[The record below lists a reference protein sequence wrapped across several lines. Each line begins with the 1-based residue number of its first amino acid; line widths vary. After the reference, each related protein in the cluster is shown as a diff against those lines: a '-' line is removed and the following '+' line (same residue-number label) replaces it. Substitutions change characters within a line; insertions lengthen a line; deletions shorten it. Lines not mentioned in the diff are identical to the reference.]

1 MLKPFLSK
9 ITLYAASTDSIY
21 TACRKNL
28 IMVNSS
34 SHIYSK
40 SNLDVVNI
48 NTSNKIKVKRFTQNG
63 QIQIYQ
69 SSYRGSYA
77 SIIGDSLRN
86 AALGRKVLLIQ
97 FMKGGV
103 KQGVDNAV
111 RLCGNLTWIRSSHS
125 FDQYNSEEITNN
137 NNLKK
142 SIHESTLELWNFCK
156 KELQTGENDQ
166 IILDE
171 IFLAIEMK
179 IIDKDD
185 LISTLE
191 NRFIS
196 GDVILTGTDIP
207 NDLLLMA
214 NQITELRS

>member
-1 MLKPFLSK
+1 MLTSPSNSFPK
-9 ITLYAASTDSIY
+9 I
-21 TACRKNL
+21 
-28 IMVNSS
+28 NS
-34 SHIYSK
+34 
-40 SNLDVVNI
+40 NVVEI
-48 NTSNKIKVKRFTQNG
+48 STSNKINSNRFTQSG

-69 SSYRGSYA
+69 SSYRGSYS
-77 SIIGDSLRN
+77 SIISDSLRN
-86 AALGRKVLLIQ
+86 AALGRKVLLVQ

-103 KQGVDNAV
+103 KQGIANAV
-111 RLCGNLTWIRSSHS
+111 NLCGNLTWVRSSNS
-125 FDQYNSEEITNN
+125 YDLYNSEEIKNN
-137 NNLKK
+137 KNLKE
-142 SIHESTLELWNFCK
+142 SIHESIYELWNYCK
-156 KELQTGENDQ
+156 KELLSSEHDQ

-179 IIDKDD
+179 IINKDD

-207 NDLLLMA
+207 KDLLLMA

>member
-1 MLKPFLSK
+1 
-9 ITLYAASTDSIY
+9 
-21 TACRKNL
+21 
-28 IMVNSS
+28 MVTSS
-34 SHIYSK
+34 SNSYFR
-40 SNLDVVNI
+40 SNSDLVKL
-48 NTSNKIKVKRFTQNG
+48 SSANKINLKRFTQNG

-69 SSYRGSYA
+69 SSYRGNYST
-77 SIIGDSLRN
+77 IISDCLRN
-86 AALGRKVLLIQ
+86 AALGRKVLLVQ

-103 KQGVDNAV
+103 KQGIANPVK
-111 RLCGNLTWIRSSHS
+111 LCGNLNWVRSSHS
-125 FDQYNSEEITNN
+125 FDQYNSEEIENN
-137 NNLKK
+137 KNLKK
-142 SIHESTLELWNFCK
+142 SIHESTFELWNFCK
-156 KELQTGENDQ
+156 KKLQSGEYEQ

-179 IIDKDD
+179 IIEKDD

-207 NDLLLMA
+207 KDLLLIA

>member
-1 MLKPFLSK
+1 
-9 ITLYAASTDSIY
+9 
-21 TACRKNL
+21 
-28 IMVNSS
+28 MVISS
-34 SHIYSK
+34 SSNYSK
-40 SNLDVVNI
+40 SNFDVVNI
-48 NTSNKIKVKRFTQNG
+48 NTANKSNVKRFAQNG

-69 SSYRGSYA
+69 SSYRGSYS
-77 SIIGDSLRN
+77 SIIRDSLRN
-86 AALGRKVLLIQ
+86 AALGRKVLLVQ

-103 KQGVDNAV
+103 KQGINNPVN
-111 RLCGNLTWIRSSHS
+111 LCGNLTWIRSSHS
-125 FDQYNSEEITNN
+125 FDQYDSEEIEKNKDLNN
-137 NNLKK
+137 P
-142 SIHESTLELWNFCK
+142 IHDSTSELWNFCK
-156 KELQTGENDQ
+156 KELLSGENDQ

-171 IFLAIEMK
+171 IFLAVEMK

-207 NDLLLMA
+207 KDLLLMA

>member
-1 MLKPFLSK
+1 
-9 ITLYAASTDSIY
+9 
-21 TACRKNL
+21 
-28 IMVNSS
+28 MVNSS
-34 SHIYSK
+34 TSNYSK
-40 SNLDVVNI
+40 GDLDVVNI
-48 NTSNKIKVKRFTQNG
+48 NTANKINLKKFTQNG

-69 SSYRGSYA
+69 SPYRGSYT
-77 SIIGDSLRN
+77 SIIRDSLRN
-86 AALGRKVLLIQ
+86 AALGKKVLLIQ

-103 KQGVDNAV
+103 NQGISNAV
-111 RLCGNLTWIRSSHS
+111 KLCGNLTWVRSSNS
-125 FDQYNSEEITNN
+125 FDLYNSEEIENN
-137 NNLKK
+137 KNLKK
-142 SIHESTLELWNFCK
+142 SIHESTYELWDFCK
-156 KELQTGENDQ
+156 KELLSGKNDQ

-196 GDVILTGTDIP
+196 GDVILTGTSIP

>member
-1 MLKPFLSK
+1 ML
-9 ITLYAASTDSIY
+9 
-21 TACRKNL
+21 
-28 IMVNSS
+28 SS
-34 SHIYSK
+34 SSNSYSK
-40 SNLDVVNI
+40 LNPDVVNI
-48 NTSNKIKVKRFTQNG
+48 SSANKINLKRLSQNG

-69 SSYRGSYA
+69 SSYRGSYS
-77 SIIGDSLRN
+77 SIIRDSLRN
-86 AALGRKVLLIQ
+86 AALGRKVLLVQ

-103 KQGVDNAV
+103 KQGIANTVK
-111 RLCGNLTWIRSSHS
+111 LCGNLTWVRSAHS
-125 FDQYNSEEITNN
+125 FDQYHSEEIENN
-137 NNLKK
+137 QNLKN
-142 SIHESTLELWNFCK
+142 SIHESIYELWNLCK
-156 KELQTGENDQ
+156 KELLSGEKDQ

-171 IFLAIEMK
+171 IFLAIKMK

-207 NDLLLMA
+207 KDLLLMA

>member
-1 MLKPFLSK
+1 
-9 ITLYAASTDSIY
+9 
-21 TACRKNL
+21 
-28 IMVNSS
+28 MVISS
-34 SHIYSK
+34 SHNLFK
-40 SNLDVVNI
+40 SNPDVVSV
-48 NTSNKIKVKRFTQNG
+48 NTANKINVKKITQNG
-63 QIQIYQ
+63 QIQIYR
-69 SSYRGSYA
+69 STYRGSYP
-77 SIIGDSLRN
+77 SIIRDSLRN
-86 AALGRKVLLIQ
+86 AALGMKVLLIQ

-103 KQGVDNAV
+103 KQGIDNAV
-111 RLCGNLTWIRSSHS
+111 TLCGNLTWVRSSHS
-125 FDQYNSEEITNN
+125 FDQYNYEVIENN

-142 SIHESTLELWNFCK
+142 TIHESTIELWNFCK
-156 KELQTGENDQ
+156 KELQSGDNDQ

-171 IFLAIEMK
+171 IFLAIDLK

-207 NDLLLMA
+207 KEMLLMA

>member
-1 MLKPFLSK
+1 MV
-9 ITLYAASTDSIY
+9 TST
-21 TACRKNL
+21 
-28 IMVNSS
+28 
-34 SHIYSK
+34 SHSYSK
-40 SNLDVVNI
+40 GNFDCVNI
-48 NTSNKIKVKRFTQNG
+48 NTTNKINVKRFTQNG

-69 SSYRGSYA
+69 SAYRGSYP
-77 SIIGDSLRN
+77 SIIRDSLRN

-97 FMKGGV
+97 FMRGGV
-103 KQGVDNAV
+103 KQGINNAV
-111 RLCGNLTWIRSSHS
+111 KLCGNLTWVRSSHS
-125 FDQYNSEEITNN
+125 YDQYNSEAIENN
-137 NNLKK
+137 KTLKK
-142 SIHESTLELWNFCK
+142 SIYESTIKLWNFCK
-156 KELQTGENDQ
+156 RELQSGENDQ

-207 NDLLLMA
+207 KDLLLMA

>member
-1 MLKPFLSK
+1 
-9 ITLYAASTDSIY
+9 
-21 TACRKNL
+21 
-28 IMVNSS
+28 MVNSS
-34 SHIYSK
+34 SNSYSE
-40 SNLDVVNI
+40 SNLDVVKISTASKI
-48 NTSNKIKVKRFTQNG
+48 NLKRFTQNG
-63 QIQIYQ
+63 QIQIYK
-69 SSYRGSYA
+69 SNYRGSYS
-77 SIIGDSLRN
+77 SIIRDSLRN

-97 FMKGGV
+97 FMKSGV
-103 KQGVDNAV
+103 KQGIANAV
-111 RLCGNLTWIRSSHS
+111 KLCGNLTWIRPSNS
-125 FDQYNSEEITNN
+125 FDLYNFEEVENN

-142 SIHESTLELWNFCK
+142 SIHESIWELWNFCK
-156 KELQTGENDQ
+156 KELLSGKNDQ

-171 IFLAIEMK
+171 IFFAIEKK

-207 NDLLLMA
+207 KDLLLMA

>member
-1 MLKPFLSK
+1 
-9 ITLYAASTDSIY
+9 
-21 TACRKNL
+21 
-28 IMVNSS
+28 MVISS
-34 SHIYSK
+34 SHSYSK

-48 NTSNKIKVKRFTQNG
+48 NTANKIKGKRYTQNG

-69 SSYRGSYA
+69 SSYRGSYP
-77 SIIGDSLRN
+77 SIIRDSLRN

-97 FMKGGV
+97 FMRGGV
-103 KQGVDNAV
+103 KQGIDNAV
-111 RLCGNLTWIRSSHS
+111 KLCGNLTWVRPSHS
-125 FDQYNSEEITNN
+125 FDQYNSEEIENN
-137 NNLKK
+137 KNLKK
-142 SIHESTLELWNFCK
+142 SINESIYELWNFCK
-156 KELQTGENDQ
+156 KELLSGMHDQ

-171 IFLAIEMK
+171 ISLAIKMN
-179 IIDKDD
+179 IINKDD

-207 NDLLLMA
+207 KDLLLMA

>member
-1 MLKPFLSK
+1 
-9 ITLYAASTDSIY
+9 
-21 TACRKNL
+21 
-28 IMVNSS
+28 MVISS
-34 SHIYSK
+34 SNSYSK
-40 SNLDVVNI
+40 SNSKVI
-48 NTSNKIKVKRFTQNG
+48 EIISPNKKNLKKFTQNG

-77 SIIGDSLRN
+77 SIIRDSLRN
-86 AALGRKVLLIQ
+86 AALGRKVLLVQ

-103 KQGVDNAV
+103 KQGIANAV
-111 RLCGNLTWIRSSHS
+111 KLCGNLTWIRSSNS
-125 FDQYNSEEITNN
+125 FDLFSSEEIENDK
-137 NNLKK
+137 NLKK
-142 SIHESTLELWNFCK
+142 SIHESINELWEFCK
-156 KELQTGENDQ
+156 KELLSGENDQ
-166 IILDE
+166 VILDE

-207 NDLLLMA
+207 KDLLLMA

>member
-1 MLKPFLSK
+1 M
-9 ITLYAASTDSIY
+9 A
-21 TACRKNL
+21 
-28 IMVNSS
+28 VSS
-34 SHIYSK
+34 SHTCSK

-48 NTSNKIKVKRFTQNG
+48 KTASKNNVKRFIQNG

-69 SSYRGSYA
+69 SSYRGSYS
-77 SIIGDSLRN
+77 SIIRDSLRN
-86 AALGRKVLLIQ
+86 AALGRKVLFIQ

-103 KQGVDNAV
+103 KQGVGNAV
-111 RLCGNLTWIRSSHS
+111 KLCGNLTWVRSSHS
-125 FDQYNSEEITNN
+125 FDQYNPDAIENN
-137 NNLKK
+137 EKLKK
-142 SIHESTLELWNFCK
+142 SIHESTIELWNFCK
-156 KELQTGENDQ
+156 KELQSGENDQ

-191 NRFIS
+191 NRFIT

-207 NDLLLMA
+207 KDLLLMA

>member
-1 MLKPFLSK
+1 MV
-9 ITLYAASTDSIY
+9 ISTS
-21 TACRKNL
+21 
-28 IMVNSS
+28 NS
-34 SHIYSK
+34 YPK
-40 SNLDVVNI
+40 SNSDVVKI
-48 NTSNKIKVKRFTQNG
+48 SSGNKVNFKKFSQNG

-69 SSYRGSYA
+69 SSYRGSYS
-77 SIIGDSLRN
+77 SIIRDSLRN
-86 AALGRKVLLIQ
+86 AALGRKVLLVQ

-103 KQGVDNAV
+103 KQGILNAV
-111 RLCGNLTWIRSSHS
+111 NLCGNLTWIRSSNS
-125 FDQYNSEEITNN
+125 FDQYNSEEIEKNE
-137 NNLKK
+137 NLKK
-142 SIHESTLELWNFCK
+142 SIHESTYELWNFCK
-156 KELQTGENDQ
+156 KELLSGENDQ

-171 IFLAIEMK
+171 IFLALKMK

-207 NDLLLMA
+207 KDLLLMA

>member
-1 MLKPFLSK
+1 MC
-9 ITLYAASTDSIY
+9 IRD
-21 TACRKNL
+21 R
-28 IMVNSS
+28 
-34 SHIYSK
+34 
-40 SNLDVVNI
+40 
-48 NTSNKIKVKRFTQNG
+48 
-63 QIQIYQ
+63 
-69 SSYRGSYA
+69 SYRGSYP
-77 SIIGDSLRN
+77 SIIRDSLRN

-103 KQGVDNAV
+103 MQGVTNAV
-111 RLCGNLTWIRSSHS
+111 NLCGNLTWVRSSHS
-125 FDQYNSEEITNN
+125 FDQYNFEEIENN
-137 NNLKK
+137 KNLKE
-142 SIHESTLELWNFCK
+142 SIHKSTLELWNFSK
-156 KELQTGENDQ
+156 QELLCGRNDQ

-171 IFLAIEMK
+171 ISLAIEMK

-207 NDLLLMA
+207 KDLLLMA

>member
-1 MLKPFLSK
+1 M
-9 ITLYAASTDSIY
+9 SI
-21 TACRKNL
+21 
-28 IMVNSS
+28 SS
-34 SHIYSK
+34 SHIYSRG
-40 SNLDVVNI
+40 NLDVVKTNP
-48 NTSNKIKVKRFTQNG
+48 TNKINLKKFSQNG

-69 SSYRGSYA
+69 SLYRGSYT
-77 SIIGDSLRN
+77 SIIRDSLRN

-103 KQGVDNAV
+103 KQGVDHAV
-111 RLCGNLTWIRSSHS
+111 KLCGNLTWVRSSHS
-125 FDQYNSEEITNN
+125 FDQYNSEAIESNK
-137 NNLKK
+137 NLKE
-142 SIHESTLELWNFCK
+142 SIHESTTELWNFCK
-156 KELQTGENDQ
+156 KELQSGENDQ

-171 IFLAIEMK
+171 IFLAIDMR

-207 NDLLLMA
+207 KDLLLMA

>member
-1 MLKPFLSK
+1 
-9 ITLYAASTDSIY
+9 
-21 TACRKNL
+21 
-28 IMVNSS
+28 MVISS
-34 SHIYSK
+34 SNSYPK
-40 SNLDVVNI
+40 SNPDVLKISSV
-48 NTSNKIKVKRFTQNG
+48 NKINLKRFPQNG

-69 SSYRGSYA
+69 SSYRGSYS
-77 SIIGDSLRN
+77 SIIRDCLRN
-86 AALGRKVLLIQ
+86 AALGRKVLLVQ

-103 KQGVDNAV
+103 KQGIANAV
-111 RLCGNLTWIRSSHS
+111 KLCGNLTWVRSSHS
-125 FDQYNSEEITNN
+125 FDHYHSEEIENN
-137 NNLKK
+137 KNLKE
-142 SIHESTLELWNFCK
+142 SIHESTYELWDFCK
-156 KELQTGENDQ
+156 KELISGENDQ

-171 IFLAIEMK
+171 ISLAIEMK

-207 NDLLLMA
+207 KDLLLMA

>member
-1 MLKPFLSK
+1 MVIS
-9 ITLYAASTDSIY
+9 STDS
-21 TACRKNL
+21 
-28 IMVNSS
+28 
-34 SHIYSK
+34 YSK
-40 SNLDVVNI
+40 SNLDVVKI
-48 NTSNKIKVKRFTQNG
+48 NTTNKTNVKRIRHNG

-69 SSYRGSYA
+69 SSYRGNYS
-77 SIIGDSLRN
+77 SIVRDSLRN
-86 AALGRKVLLIQ
+86 AALGSKVLLVQ

-103 KQGVDNAV
+103 NQGIANAV
-111 RLCGNLTWIRSSHS
+111 KLCGNLTWVRSSNS
-125 FDQYNSEEITNN
+125 FDQYHSEEIENN
-137 NNLKK
+137 KELKR
-142 SIHESTLELWNFCK
+142 SIHESTYELWNFCK
-156 KELQTGENDQ
+156 KELLSGENDQ

-207 NDLLLMA
+207 KDLLLMA

>member
-1 MLKPFLSK
+1 
-9 ITLYAASTDSIY
+9 
-21 TACRKNL
+21 
-28 IMVNSS
+28 MVMSS
-34 SHIYSK
+34 SNIYSK
-40 SNLDVVNI
+40 SNLDVVETNPA
-48 NTSNKIKVKRFTQNG
+48 NKINVKNFSQNG

-69 SSYRGSYA
+69 SSYRGSYP
-77 SIIGDSLRN
+77 SIIRDSLRN

-103 KQGVDNAV
+103 KQGVNNAV
-111 RLCGNLTWIRSSHS
+111 KLCGNLTWVRSSHS
-125 FDQYNSEEITNN
+125 YDQYNPEAIENN
-137 NNLKK
+137 KTLKK
-142 SIHESTLELWNFCK
+142 SIYESTIELWNFCK
-156 KELQTGENDQ
+156 RELQSGENDQ

-179 IIDKDD
+179 IIDKND

-207 NDLLLMA
+207 KDLLLMA